1 MDARPRV
8 ITASRRTDVPA
19 FYSEWLIRRLRAGFC
34 HVRNPYNGAV
44 SRVAL
49 TPADVAALALF
60 TRDPGPLLAEL
71 PALLADGYVIYAHVS
86 LNGYPPAFEP
96 HAPAVAR
103 VLASVA
109 RLSGTLGPQ
118 QVVWRYDPVLL
129 SDATP
134 AGYHLTRF
142 EELAAGLEGLTESC
156 YLSFATFYRKTE
168 RRLGAVERREG
179 FAVRRPAEDEQ
190 RALARA
196 LLEIA
201 AARGITLHACAGA
214 HLLDEGLER
223 GSCADSALV
232 TRLRPDLR
240 LAQKAAPTRGG
251 CGCCEATDVGAF
263 DTCVYGC
270 EYCYAT
276 QNQRLAL
283 RRRGE
288 HDPGDTILWRP
299 PSLRG
304 VDLDA
309 AADAAQLSLLGGDA
323 A

>member
-19 FYSEWLIRRLRAGFC
+19 FYGEWLIRRLRAGFC
-34 HVRNPYNGAV
+34 HVRNPYSGAV

-49 TPADVAALALF
+49 APQDVAALALF
-60 TRDPGPLLAEL
+60 TRDPGPLLPQL
-71 PALLADGYVIYAHVS
+71 PGLLADGYAIYTHVS
-86 LNGYPPAFEP
+86 LNGYPLAFEP
-96 HAPAVAR
+96 HAPVVAR
-103 VLASVA
+103 VLASVE
-109 RLSGTLGPQ
+109 RLSETLGPG
-118 QVVWRYDPVLL
+118 QVIWRYDPVLL

-134 AGYHLTRF
+134 AGYHLARF
-142 EELAAGLEGLTESC
+142 EGLAARLEGLTTSC
-156 YLSFATFYRKTE
+156 YLSFAAFYRKTE

-179 FAVRRPAEDEQ
+179 LAVRRPAEDEQ

-196 LLEIA
+196 LLGIA

-223 GSCADSALV
+223 GSCADAALV

-240 LAQKAAPTRGG
+240 LALKAAPTRGG

-263 DTCVYGC
+263 DTCIYGC

-276 QNQRLAL
+276 QSQRLAL
-283 RRRGE
+283 RRHGE
-288 HDPGDTILWRP
+288 HDPEDTILWRP

-309 AADAAQLSLLGGDA
+309 EAGVRQLSLLDGDA